1 MAPMKKGPAM
11 IAATLGLPIVPVY
24 INGTYRAY
32 PKGGS
37 IIKPSR
43 IRVRIGEPIDP
54 NRFKEERGGGRTI
67 YAAMTREMEKR
78 IHKLKEIHGRS

>member
-11 IAATLGLPIVPVY
+11 IAVTLGLPIVPVY

-37 IIKPSR
+37 IIKPAR
-43 IRVRIGEPIDP
+43 IRVHVGEPIDP
-54 NRFKEERGGGRTI
+54 NRFQDERDSGRTN
-67 YAAMTREMEKR
+67 YAAMTRDMEKR
-78 IHKLKEIHGRS
+78 IHKLKEMHGRS